1 LASVHDFSANR
12 FRMGSNL
19 NPSPGEYFKGWV
31 RDLRITPAVARYTA
45 DFTPPAVNSFY
56 RGPEGVSRTL
66 PQTLASVLRFA
77 QLGVPTERTVGI
89 QALRRFAPNPQIG
102 QRLMVR
108 NVALGYQA
116 GDRTVRLSGTTK
128 VKALP
133 ADLPVARPVRL
144 YRNDTGALVGETQS
158 LADGRYTFNGL
169 SLDHRY
175 FVVAFD
181 PTHLHRAVVADH
193 LTPERIP

>member
-1 LASVHDFSANR
+1 
-12 FRMGSNL
+12 M
-19 NPSPGEYFKGWV
+19 
-31 RDLRITPAVARYTA
+31 
-45 DFTPPAVNSFY
+45 
-56 RGPEGVSRTL
+56 SRAL
-66 PQTLASVLRFA
+66 PQTLASAFRFA
-77 QLGVPTERTVGI
+77 QLGEPTERTVGI

-102 QRLMVR
+102 RGVAVR

-116 GDRTVRLSGTTK
+116 GDRTVALSGTTK

-144 YRNDTGALVGETQS
+144 YRNDPGALVGETQS
-158 LADGRYTFNGL
+158 LADGRDTFNGL
-169 SLDHRY
+169 ALDQQY
-175 FVVAFD
+175 VVVAFD